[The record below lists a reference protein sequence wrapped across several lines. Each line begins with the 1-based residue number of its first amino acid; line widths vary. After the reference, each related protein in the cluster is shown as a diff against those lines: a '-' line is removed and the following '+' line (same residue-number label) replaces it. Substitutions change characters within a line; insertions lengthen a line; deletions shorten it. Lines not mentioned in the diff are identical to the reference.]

1 MSEPQPIEPGYYA
14 NDVRR
19 LSFAEFRRLGAS
31 NIIVA
36 ALFYLFRGLLPA
48 EFNEGQW
55 LPQHWDDLAVD
66 SSELTQDCLDSL
78 LPQLAEL
85 ERQGFYLASYHKLT
99 RHLYPLALDNG
110 AAFLLHPGGEFFAS
124 VIWGRNRQPPTIGGE
139 LRVLTTAI
147 VTSCVSGKVV
157 SVGNSKMYM
166 DPPPLREVVLMKDAS
181 VTALWER
188 AQAVRQRLDAQ
199 GEKPLLVRSVEDLKH
214 HYDNQE
220 THTWHDRINVR
231 KVLVRMTNEQI
242 ETALQRMTKDSG

>member
-31 NIIVA
+31 NVIVA

-55 LPQHWDDLAVD
+55 LPQQWDDLVVD
-66 SSELTQDCLDSL
+66 SSELTQDCLDGL
-78 LPQLAEL
+78 LPQLADL
-85 ERQGFYLASYHKLT
+85 ERQGFYLASYHKLK
-99 RHLYPLALDNG
+99 RHLFPLALDNG
-110 AAFLLHPGGEFFAS
+110 AAFLLHPSGEFLAS
-124 VIWGRNRQPPTIGGE
+124 VIWARNRQPASIGGE

-147 VTSCVSGKVV
+147 VTNCVSGKVV
-157 SVGNSKMYM
+157 SVSNSKMYM
-166 DPPPLREVVLMKDAS
+166 DPPPLREVVLLKDAP

-188 AQAVRQRLDAQ
+188 ARAVRKQLDAR
-199 GEKPLLVRSVEDLKH
+199 GEQPLLLRSVEDLKRA
-214 HYDNQE
+214 YDYQE
-220 THTWHDRINVR
+220 ERTWHDRVNVR

-242 ETALQRMTKDSG
+242 ETALRRMVGGK